1 MPSLLP
7 SSLLPVLRIPL
18 LRIPLH
24 SIPAAILMPPLAH
37 GADKTVTATK
47 EPANAAPPQILA
59 LSPTSSS
66 IARDTQ
72 TDLPPSEPATLMA
85 LTTPLNALVRPRP
98 ASRPT
103 ILVHSAV
110 VPLPWLL
117 LIFSPTH
124 SAQAHHLLIA

>member
-1 MPSLLP
+1 MPP
-7 SSLLPVLRIPL
+7 
-18 LRIPLH
+18 
-24 SIPAAILMPPLAH
+24 AILMPPLGH
-37 GADKTVTATK
+37 GADKTLTATK
-47 EPANAAPPQILA
+47 EVTNAAPPQILA

-72 TDLPPSEPATLMA
+72 TELPPLEPALPTA

-103 ILVHSAV
+103 TLVHSAV
-110 VPLPWLL
+110 APLPWVL
-117 LIFSPTH
+117 LISSPTH